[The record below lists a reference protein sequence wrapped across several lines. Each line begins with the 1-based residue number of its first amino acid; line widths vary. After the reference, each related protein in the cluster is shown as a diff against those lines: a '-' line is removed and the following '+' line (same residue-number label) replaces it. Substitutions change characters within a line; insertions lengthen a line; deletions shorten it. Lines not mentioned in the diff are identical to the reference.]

1 MWDPYDDGI
10 GVKQRGS
17 YLQKVVPPTAEIC
30 DVPLYCLSVNQQWL
44 NYLAGAAMQ
53 LAQPSTW
60 KTDDPSAREIACRR
74 ATDLIAEIANAV
86 PCEQTPYQPPGVDTA
101 QQACNI
107 AGYLAN
113 VVIRQAMDKALSAAQ
128 QDLSVLNF
136 GLVII
141 RLIPGVGFVYPA
153 FAAAVTGFLQ
163 NIIAGNV
170 THYGDAIGD
179 DTLWAQVT
187 CAIYNAIQTD
197 GDVTDANFPAV
208 QAALCALTYTYSDV
222 TGAICNWVSD
232 LGVANILQAQQTG
245 VLASYTCT
253 CTGTPGIVPPSGYLP
268 PSQASGTARVL
279 IAAGQ
284 SLGQLLVTLA
294 TGFGTTPIVIPG
306 TDDPIMLPSVS
317 SVGPGSFYA
326 VVEAARPVEIDTYVD
341 VDWIALPPG
350 QL

>member
-1 MWDPYDDGI
+1 MWDPYDDGLSI
-10 GVKQRGS
+10 LQRS
-17 YLQKVVPPTAEIC
+17 PFTQQVTSPPTEIC
-30 DVPLYCLSVNQQWL
+30 DAPLYCISVNQQWL
-44 NYLAGAAMQ
+44 NYLAGAAMA

-60 KTDDPSAREIACRR
+60 KTDDPAAREIACRR
-74 ATDLIAEIANAV
+74 ATDLVAEIGNAV
-86 PCEQTPYQPPGVDTA
+86 PCNQTPYQPPGVDTA

-107 AGYLAN
+107 AGYLAERGHSPGN
-113 VVIRQAMDKALSAAQ
+113 GQGSVRGAAGP
-128 QDLSVLNF
+128 LCVNF

-153 FAAAVTGFLQ
+153 FAAAVTGSLQ

-179 DTLWAQVT
+179 DQLWAQVT
-187 CAIYNAIQTD
+187 CAIYNAIKTD
-197 GDVTDANFPAV
+197 GDVTAANFPAV
-208 QAALCALTYTYSDV
+208 QAALCALTWTYSDV
-222 TGAICNWVSD
+222 TDAICTWVSN
-232 LGVANILQAQQTG
+232 LGAQNVMQAQQTG

-284 SLGQLLVTLA
+284 ALGQLLVTLA

-306 TDDPIMLPSVS
+306 TDDPIMLPSVA
-317 SVGPGSFYA
+317 SVGPESFYA